1 MRAPRLNMMP
11 LVLLTG
17 AAAACGGDGSGPTP
31 EPRVLTTVEV
41 TPATATLF
49 SAPPAN
55 TVQVTVVA
63 KDQDGAPLDDVGPA
77 TFSSADEGVATVG
90 ADGTIAAAGAGTAQ
104 ITASVTADGVTKTG
118 TTTVTVEDAP
128 ASASVETPELSFE
141 PGTVDVSAGGTV
153 TWTAGELPHTVTFF
167 SADAPPSIPN
177 LESESVARTFPTSG
191 IFEYACEFHSGMSGT
206 VRVH

>member
-1 MRAPRLNMMP
+1 MRAFRSTPVTVV
-11 LVLLTG
+11 LVTILAG
-17 AAAACGGDGSGPTP
+17 ACGGDGSGPTP
-31 EPRVLTTVEV
+31 EPRVLATVEV

-49 SAPPAN
+49 SAAPGN

-63 KDQDGAPLDDVGPA
+63 KDQDGAPLNDVGPA
-77 TFSSADEGVATVG
+77 TFSSADEAVATVG

-104 ITASVTADGVTKTG
+104 ITASVTAEGVTKTG

-128 ASASVETPELSFE
+128 ASASVEAPEFSFE

-153 TWTAGELPHTVTFF
+153 TWTAGELPHTVTFL
-167 SADAPPSIPN
+167 STGAPASIPGFAN
-177 LESESVARTFPTSG
+177 ESVSRTFPTSG
-191 IFEYACEFHSGMSGT
+191 AFEYACEFHSGMSGT